1 MTYTQ
6 IYPQIEFYKILFMF
20 NHMPIYYFIIYFYYV
35 YDIINCDSKKN
46 YLIIKLL
53 NIIHINK
60 SLDTTSFK
68 NLVYSLNI
76 NISK

>member
-1 MTYTQ
+1 
-6 IYPQIEFYKILFMF
+6 MF

-35 YDIINCDSKKN
+35 YVIINCDLKKN

-60 SLDTTSFK
+60 SLNTTSFK

-76 NISK
+76 NISKERKKI

>member
-1 MTYTQ
+1 
-6 IYPQIEFYKILFMF
+6 MF

-35 YDIINCDSKKN
+35 YDIINCDLKKN

>member
-1 MTYTQ
+1 
-6 IYPQIEFYKILFMF
+6 MF

-35 YDIINCDSKKN
+35 YVIINCDLKKN

-60 SLDTTSFK
+60 SLNTTSFK